1 MRWIIILLLLSAAVE
16 AKVITE
22 IFYNPSGEDNNF
34 EYVEV
39 KLNNLSGYSISD
51 LASSDN
57 LTLIS
62 YYEGNFSLII
72 EEGFNH
78 SGISAS
84 IYSAGAAIGNNLNND
99 YDVLFLKDRNGTII
113 DVAYY
118 HSDMGGN
125 GNNKSL
131 CAMDFSFIEC
141 DRNPGSEGETRNF
154 TIKINEFLPDPEG
167 DDAVNEWIEL
177 YNYGY
182 EILDLEGV
190 ALIDN
195 SGKEIFISS
204 VNTNDTIIGPNG
216 YLVVRMNN
224 FSGFLNNED
233 FEKITLNGI
242 DEVSYSGSREGLSW
256 ARFGEIWEKSVPS
269 PGKEN
274 EQKSLDTKIKFGNLD
289 LGRDKTARFGETI
302 YVRFE
307 VFRGD
312 TTKKAVKVYIK
323 GNQTVSKISSLNL
336 DNRFVKNEFNLPV
349 QIKDNCDKKF
359 KAGNYFIVIEGLNE
373 EIRKPIDVLNNK
385 DCKEVEEIVA
395 TTNANKTVNLE
406 SGLSEKHLN
415 TITGSVV
422 YEATDVKAERAGIY
436 FFCISLILLLIYL
449 ALSG

>member
-1 MRWIIILLLLSAAVE
+1 MKWLIILLLLSAAVE
-16 AKVITE
+16 ARAITE
-22 IFYNPSGEDNNF
+22 IFYNPAGEDNNF

-39 KLNNLSGYSISD
+39 KLNNLSGYSITD

-57 LTLIS
+57 LTLIR
-62 YYEGNFSLII
+62 YYGENFSLIV

-78 SGISAS
+78 SGINAS

-99 YDVLFLKDRNGTII
+99 YDVLFLKDRNGTIV

-131 CAMDFSFIEC
+131 CATDFSFTEC
-141 DRNPGSEGETRNF
+141 DRSPGSERYTRNF

-177 YNYGY
+177 YNYGS
-182 EILDLEGV
+182 ESLDLEGI
-190 ALIDN
+190 ALTDN

-204 VNTNDTIIGPNG
+204 VNTNSTIIGPNG

-233 FEKITLNGI
+233 FEKVILNGI

-256 ARFGEIWEKSVPS
+256 ARFGELWEKNIPS
-269 PGKEN
+269 PGEEN
-274 EQKSLDTKIKFGNLD
+274 KQKSLDTRIKFESFYLGN
-289 LGRDKTARFGETI
+289 DKTARFGETI

-312 TTKKAVKVYIK
+312 TSKNSIKVYIK
-323 GNQTVSKISSLNL
+323 GNKSVSKTSSLNL

-349 QIKDNCDKKF
+349 QIKDNCNKEFRSGD
-359 KAGNYFIVIEGLNE
+359 YFVVIDGLNE
-373 EIRKPIDVLNNK
+373 EVREPITIEDNRGCKKEELITTSSNK
-385 DCKEVEEIVA
+385 AII
-395 TTNANKTVNLE
+395 LE
-406 SGLSEKHLN
+406 SGEPEKHLN
-415 TITGSVV
+415 SITGNVI
-422 YEATDVKAERAGIY
+422 YEATDVKADRAGIY
-436 FFCISLILLLIYL
+436 FFSISLILLLIYFV
-449 ALSG
+449 LSG